1 MKVSAAFLG
10 AIAIGVAGEAWHA
23 NWGPCGGLHRPTIL
37 LVCTHPPGF
46 WMLDFMAVTGAAL
59 LLIASFWIIAYL
71 FRRIGRGKGRASY
84 LMTPEWRIIA
94 LGFVVTGVAFAAS
107 FAALPLRQLMARL
120 VDYTAA
126 SSFATNVQ
134 NVTFGIGFVVSVT
147 IAPVLVV
154 FAVLLVIGL
163 LTSRS
168 TYPLITAIGTFL
180 GAVIGFLSPTAG
192 LADPLLVALMEPILG
207 RQYTSLY
214 GIFLLAPVFAY
225 ASFILSNLMDG
236 RALISSWKVPL
247 HAAVGATLFL
257 PLVIS
262 FETFSLLLLYLYSLV
277 FTAAMIRFLISRRA
291 PA

>member
-1 MKVSAAFLG
+1 
-10 AIAIGVAGEAWHA
+10 
-23 NWGPCGGLHRPTIL
+23 
-37 LVCTHPPGF
+37 
-46 WMLDFMAVTGAAL
+46 
-59 LLIASFWIIAYL
+59 
-71 FRRIGRGKGRASY
+71 
-84 LMTPEWRIIA
+84 MTPEWRIIA

-107 FAALPLRQLMARL
+107 FAAPPLRQLMVRARL
-120 VDYTAA
+120 DYNPDFFTA
-126 SSFATNVQ
+126 TDVQ
-134 NVTFGIGFVVSVT
+134 NVVWGIGLVVSVT

-154 FAVLLVIGL
+154 FAVLLVTGL
-163 LTSRS
+163 LASRS

-180 GAVIGFLSPTAG
+180 GAIIGFLSPWRG
-192 LADPLLVALMEPILG
+192 DPLLVALMEPILG

-214 GIFLLAPVFAY
+214 GIFLLAPIFAY

-236 RALISSWKVPL
+236 RALISPWKVPL

-277 FTAAMIRFLISRRA
+277 FTVAMIRFLIPRST